1 MPDLSR
7 ERHCLATRGGL
18 AVGLDE
24 VGRGALAGPV
34 VAAAV
39 VLDPRPEA
47 SVERDLAGV
56 DDSKRLT
63 APRRQA
69 LAPRI
74 RAMALAHGIG
84 EASAQE
90 VDRLGISE
98 ANALAMRRALAALRP
113 PRPAPVLALV
123 DGRPLRGCPV
133 PQEAIVGGD
142 HKSLSIAAASILAK
156 VHRDRLMEA
165 MAATL
170 PGYGF
175 EQHKGY
181 GTAAHRQAIARQGPS
196 GEHRVS
202 WRLVVSP

>member
-39 VLDPRPEA
+39 VLDPLPEA
-47 SVERDLAGV
+47 SIERELAAV

-63 APRRQA
+63 AAQRQF

-74 RAMALAHGIG
+74 RALALAHGLG

-90 VDRLGISE
+90 VDSLGISE
-98 ANALAMRRALAALRP
+98 ANALAMHRALAALLP
-113 PRPAPVLALV
+113 AQPAPVLALI
-123 DGRPLRGCPV
+123 DGRALRRFPL

-156 VHRDRLMEA
+156 VHRDALMEA
-165 MAATL
+165 LAGAL

-175 EQHKGY
+175 ERHKGY
-181 GTAAHRQAIARQGPS
+181 GTIAHRQAIARLGPS
-196 GEHRVS
+196 GEHRVT
-202 WRLVVSP
+202 WRLVESP